1 MKTPSTAP
9 SRASTCMRGAGMA
22 ATIGRLRPCNLLDWK
37 FTTLSH
43 NTIRGAAG
51 AAMLNAELLAML
63 GKLDWKHWK
72 PHHRNPAGRNS
83 MTRRPS
89 PALIVVMKFGGTSV
103 EDATAILRTAAIVS
117 GRRDRGLQPIVVVS
131 AMAKVTD
138 QLIAAAA
145 AAGRD
150 DRAAA
155 VEIARGILRER
166 HLRTAAE
173 LVPAEALPPI
183 AAALDQDFDAL
194 DDLLRGIAAVGE
206 LTPRTN
212 DLVLSFGERASS
224 RMVAAAFRAA
234 GLAAAHLEARTCIV
248 TDSTYGKAAPDEPAI
263 EQRLLALAL
272 PLLEAGQIPIMGGFI
287 GSNAAGITTTLGRGG
302 SDYTAALVGGGLHAG
317 AIEIWT
323 DVDGIMTT
331 DPRIVPEALRVK
343 TISFEE
349 AAELAYFGA
358 KVLHPATIL
367 PAVQK
372 SIPVYVLNSRNPTNE
387 GTRITAVAARCTS
400 PFKSI
405 AAKKRL
411 TIIDIVASRMLMAHG
426 FLKAVFDTF
435 DRYKCAIDMVSTSE
449 VSISLTVDS
458 NEQLP
463 AICAELRK
471 IADVKYEGRKALVC
485 LVGEDIRGHNGI
497 AGRVFSAI
505 SHINVRMI
513 SQGASEINMS
523 FMIEEDDVEEAIRS
537 LHRVFFTDPDETVF
551 DVQGHAAASAC
562 LIDQP

>member
-1 MKTPSTAP
+1 MSTA
-9 SRASTCMRGAGMA
+9 REQ
-22 ATIGRLRPCNLLDWK
+22 L
-37 FTTLSH
+37 
-43 NTIRGAAG
+43 
-51 AAMLNAELLAML
+51 
-63 GKLDWKHWK
+63 
-72 PHHRNPAGRNS
+72 
-83 MTRRPS
+83 
-89 PALIVVMKFGGTSV
+89 VVMKFGGTSV
-103 EDATAILRTAAIVS
+103 EDSKAMLRTAAIVQ
-117 GRRDRGLQPIVVVS
+117 GRRQRGLQMVVVVS

-138 QLIAAAA
+138 MLLAASD
-145 AAGRD
+145 AAGRGD
-150 DRAAA
+150 KAGALA
-155 VEIARGILRER
+155 LSARLRHR
-166 HLRTAAE
+166 HIDTAAE
-173 LVPAEALPPI
+173 LLEGDRFAGMQKV
-183 AAALDQDFDAL
+183 LDHEFDAL
-194 DDLLRGIAAVGE
+194 DDLLRGISAVGE

-212 DLVLSFGERASS
+212 DLVVSFGERLSS
-224 RMVAAAFRAA
+224 QMVAAAFDQK
-234 GLAAAHLEARTCIV
+234 GLNGAHVDARTCII
-248 TDSTYGKAAPDEPAI
+248 TDDHYGKAVPQEAAI
-263 EQRLLALAL
+263 ELKLVELVL
-272 PLLEAGQIPIMGGFI
+272 PLLDAGKTPVMGGFI

-323 DVDGIMTT
+323 DVNGIMTT
-331 DPRIVPEALRVK
+331 DPRICPDALRVK

-372 SIPVYVLNSRNPTNE
+372 SIPVWVLNSRNAENE
-387 GTRITAVAARCTS
+387 GTKITAMAPPCAS

-411 TIIDIVASRMLMAHG
+411 TIIDVVASRMLMSHG
-426 FLKAVFDTF
+426 YLKAVFDVF
-435 DRYKCAIDMVSTSE
+435 DKYECAIDMVSTSE

-458 NEQLP
+458 NQRLP
-463 AICAELRK
+463 EICAELGK

-505 SHINVRMI
+505 SHVNVRMI

-537 LHRVFFTDPDETVF
+537 LHKVFFADPDDTVF
-551 DVQGHAAASAC
+551 DVAARVLMDAKA
-562 LIDQP
+562 

>member
-1 MKTPSTAP
+1 MSVA
-9 SRASTCMRGAGMA
+9 
-22 ATIGRLRPCNLLDWK
+22 RPQL
-37 FTTLSH
+37 
-43 NTIRGAAG
+43 
-51 AAMLNAELLAML
+51 
-63 GKLDWKHWK
+63 
-72 PHHRNPAGRNS
+72 
-83 MTRRPS
+83 
-89 PALIVVMKFGGTSV
+89 VVMKFGGTSV
-103 EDATAILRTAAIVS
+103 EDATAMRRTASIVQ
-117 GRRDRGLQPIVVVS
+117 GRRERGLQAVVIVS

-138 QLIAAAA
+138 ALLAAAA

-150 DRAAA
+150 DRQGAIAIA
-155 VEIARGILRER
+155 VRLRER
-166 HLRTAAE
+166 HLETAAE
-173 LVPAEALPPI
+173 LVTGEALTQVVGKI
-183 AAALDQDFDAL
+183 HGEFDAL

-212 DLVLSFGERASS
+212 DLVVSFGERISS
-224 RMVAAAFRAA
+224 RMVAAAFEQL
-234 GLAAAHLEARTCIV
+234 GLNGVHVDARTCIL
-248 TDSTYGKAAPDEPAI
+248 TDAHYGKAAPI
-263 EQRLLALAL
+263 ESEIEAKLHELVL
-272 PLLEAGQIPIMGGFI
+272 PLIEAGQTPVLGGFI
-287 GSNAAGITTTLGRGG
+287 GSNAEGITTTLGRGG

-323 DVDGIMTT
+323 DVNGIMTT

-372 SIPVYVLNSRNPTNE
+372 SIPVFVLNSRNPANE
-387 GTRITAVAARCTS
+387 GTKITAMAARCAS

-411 TIIDIVASRMLMAHG
+411 TIIDVVASRMLMSHG
-426 FLKAVFDTF
+426 YLKAVFDVF
-435 DRYKCAIDMVSTSE
+435 DRYQCAIDMVSTSE

-463 AICAELRK
+463 AICAELGK

-497 AGRVFSAI
+497 AGRVFSAV

-523 FMIEEDDVEEAIRS
+523 FMIDEEDVDEAVRA
-537 LHRVFFTDPDETVF
+537 LHREFFADPDEAVF
-551 DVQGHAAASAC
+551 DVAGIASV
-562 LIDQP
+562 

>member
-1 MKTPSTAP
+1 M
-9 SRASTCMRGAGMA
+9 SR
-22 ATIGRLRPCNLLDWK
+22 P
-37 FTTLSH
+37 
-43 NTIRGAAG
+43 
-51 AAMLNAELLAML
+51 E
-63 GKLDWKHWK
+63 
-72 PHHRNPAGRNS
+72 
-83 MTRRPS
+83 
-89 PALIVVMKFGGTSV
+89 IVVMKFGGTSV
-103 EDATAILRTAAIVS
+103 EDATAMRRTAAIVA
-117 GRRDRGLQPIVVVS
+117 GRRGRGLRPVVVVS

-138 QLIAAAA
+138 QLLAAAA

-150 DRAAA
+150 DRAGAVAIAA
-155 VEIARGILRER
+155 KLRER
-166 HLRTAAE
+166 HVATAAE
-173 LVPAEALPPI
+173 LVSGEAFESL
-183 AAALDQDFDAL
+183 AGQLHHDFDAL
-194 DDLLRGIAAVGE
+194 TDLLRGIAAVGE
-206 LTPRTN
+206 LTPRTS
-212 DLVLSFGERASS
+212 DLVVSFGERTSS
-224 RMVAAAFRAA
+224 RIVAACFAA
-234 GLAAAHLEARTCIV
+234 QAMPGVHVDARECIV
-248 TDSTYGKAAPDEPAI
+248 TDSHYGKAAPQEDAI
-263 EQRLLALAL
+263 EAKLLARVL
-272 PLLEAGQIPIMGGFI
+272 PLVEAGEVPVMGGFI
-287 GSNAAGITTTLGRGG
+287 GANAEGITTTLGRGG

-323 DVDGIMTT
+323 DVNGIMTT

-372 SIPVYVLNSRNPTNE
+372 SIPVYVLNSRNAANE
-387 GTRITAVAARCTS
+387 GTKITAKAPRCAS

-426 FLKAVFDTF
+426 FLKAVFDVF
-435 DRYKCAIDMVSTSE
+435 DKYQCAIDMVSTSE

-463 AICAELRK
+463 AICADLGK

-497 AGRVFSAI
+497 AGRVFTAI
-505 SHINVRMI
+505 SHVNVRMI

-523 FMIEEDDVEEAIRS
+523 FMIDEEDVEEAIRS
-537 LHRVFFTDPDETVF
+537 LHETFFADPDETVF
-551 DVQGHAAASAC
+551 DVA
-562 LIDQP
+562 